1 MATYY
6 LDKTGL
12 SYFWSKIKAAISGKQ
27 DVLVA
32 GKGISLDSNT
42 VANRG
47 DSVFYGTCATGAT
60 TAAKVVVCDA
70 FTSADLVE
78 GTRLTVKFTN
88 ANSFNG
94 TATLNINGT
103 GAKDIYYTGST
114 TNARYMWIAGE
125 SVDFVY
131 NGAQWATVNGG
142 LATTTYYGVTK
153 LTTSA
158 VSTSEALALTPKTL
172 NNYSQNM
179 VSGAPA
185 YSSSATYAVGD
196 RVRYSY
202 QTWECNTAIT
212 TAEAWTAAH
221 WTALDPL
228 QTQIDAL
235 ESSQFSG
242 NYNDLTNKPTIPTV
256 NNATLTIQKNGTTVQ
271 TFTANASSNA
281 TANITVPTT
290 TSELTNDA
298 GFTKIITV
306 SSLPS
311 SGIDNN
317 AIYVVVPT
325 S

>member
-27 DVLVA
+27 DVLTA

-47 DSVFYGTCATGAT
+47 DSVFYGTCETAAG

-70 FTSADLVE
+70 FTSADLVA
-78 GTRLTVKFTN
+78 GTHITVKFSN
-88 ANSFNG
+88 ANSYNG
-94 TATLNINGT
+94 QATLNINDT
-103 GAKDIYYTGST
+103 GAKNVYYVGST
-114 TNARYMWIAGE
+114 ANAQYMWVAGE

-131 NGAQWATVNGG
+131 NGTQWATTNGG

-153 LTTSA
+153 LYTGAGSS
-158 VSTSEALALTPKTL
+158 STALALTPSSL
-172 NNYSQNM
+172 YAWANASIAPYYST
-179 VSGAPA
+179 SD
-185 YSSSATYAVGD
+185 TYAVGD
-196 RVRYSY
+196 KVRYGNY
-202 QTWECNTAIT
+202 LYECNIAIT
-212 TAEAWTAAH
+212 TAEAWNVEH
-221 WTALDPL
+221 WTVLDPI
-228 QTQIDAL
+228 QTQIDNL

-242 NYNDLTNKPTIPTV
+242 DYNDLTNKPTIPTV